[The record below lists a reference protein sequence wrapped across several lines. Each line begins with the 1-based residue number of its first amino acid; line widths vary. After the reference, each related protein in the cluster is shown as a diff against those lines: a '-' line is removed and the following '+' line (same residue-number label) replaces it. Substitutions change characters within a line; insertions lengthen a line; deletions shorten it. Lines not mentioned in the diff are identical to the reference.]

1 MRFYLDDDVYSPR
14 ILESARRLGLDITGP
29 AESGHG
35 GAPDD
40 VHLNVAASTGRCL
53 VTRNYGDFAQLTSS
67 YAELGLP
74 HAGVLFVP
82 PSLSNEMFGAIA
94 RALKAYADAYPDGM
108 PPYMID
114 FLTPTA
120 D

>member
-1 MRFYLDDDVYSPR
+1 VRFYLNDDVYSPR
-14 ILESARRLGLDITGP
+14 ILRSARQLGLDITG
-29 AESGHG
+29 AVESGHS

-40 VHLNVAASTGRCL
+40 THLAVAASTGRCI
-53 VTRNYGDFAQLTSS
+53 VTRNYRDFSRLTQA
-67 YAELGLP
+67 YAELERP

-94 RALKAYADAYPDGM
+94 RALKAYADAHSDGM

-114 FLTPTA
+114 FLMPDA

>member
-14 ILESARRLGLDITGP
+14 IVESARRLGLDITGSEE
-29 AESGHG
+29 AGHG

-40 VHLNVAASTGRCL
+40 THLTVAASAGRCV
-53 VTRNYGDFAQLTSS
+53 VTRNYRDFARLTRS

-82 PSLSNEMFGAIA
+82 PSLGNEMFGAIA
-94 RALKAYADAYPDGM
+94 RALRVYADAHPAGM
-108 PPYMID
+108 SPYMVD
-114 FLTPTA
+114 FLTP
-120 D
+120 DVG